1 MKSALRIFFTK
12 VFYSPFLLRF
22 ISLRLFT
29 FINLRNF
36 VFYILGNSVSLPTP
50 VSSRYKKC
58 ACGLS
63 LARIA
68 VLNPAKGMD
77 VCLLFRGRLL
87 SGKRVCDVAITYPEQ
102 SY

>member
-1 MKSALRIFFTK
+1 
-12 VFYSPFLLRF
+12 
-22 ISLRLFT
+22 
-29 FINLRNF
+29 
-36 VFYILGNSVSLPTP
+36 VSLPTP

-63 LARIA
+63 LVRIA

-77 VCLLFRGRLL
+77 VCLLCGGIFL
-87 SGKRVCDVAITYPEQ
+87 SGKRVCDEAITHPEQ